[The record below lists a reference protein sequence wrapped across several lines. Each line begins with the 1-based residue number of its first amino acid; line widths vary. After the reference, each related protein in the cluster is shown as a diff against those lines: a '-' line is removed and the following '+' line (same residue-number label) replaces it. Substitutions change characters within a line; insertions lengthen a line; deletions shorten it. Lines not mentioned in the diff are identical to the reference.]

1 MCYKSWSCNHTSLT
15 SCCSWDVTHVH
26 VLYQGEGEEEEHVE
40 LEVPKALG
48 DIFESLAGAIYLD
61 SKMSLDTVW
70 RVYYRI
76 MKPQIGEC
84 PVEDVVFNKYLEN
97 GVSSYK

>member
-1 MCYKSWSCNHTSLT
+1 MFMYT
-15 SCCSWDVTHVH
+15 V

-84 PVEDVVFNKYLEN
+84 LAEDAVFNKLLVN
-97 GVSSYK
+97 GVFSSNIVITLRL

>member
-1 MCYKSWSCNHTSLT
+1 MLVIKCFYLCIWISVLLTGIPSL
-15 SCCSWDVTHVH
+15 
-26 VLYQGEGEEEEHVE
+26 LKKQEEGDDEVKVE

-61 SKMSLDTVW
+61 SGMSLDTVW

-76 MKPQIGEC
+76 MKPQIGK
-84 PVEDVVFNKYLEN
+84 N
-97 GVSSYK
+97 

>member
-1 MCYKSWSCNHTSLT
+1 MYNYT
-15 SCCSWDVTHVH
+15 V

-76 MKPQIGEC
+76 MKPQIGEFLA
-84 PVEDVVFNKYLEN
+84 EDAVFNKLLVN
-97 GVSSYK
+97 GVFSSNIVITLRL

>member
-1 MCYKSWSCNHTSLT
+1 MLHTYMYAF
-15 SCCSWDVTHVH
+15 VV
-26 VLYQGEGEEEEHVE
+26 YQGEGEEEEHVE

-84 PVEDVVFNKYLEN
+84 PLEDVVFNNYLEN

>member
-1 MCYKSWSCNHTSLT
+1 MYMYT
-15 SCCSWDVTHVH
+15 V

-76 MKPQIGEC
+76 MKPQIGEFLA
-84 PVEDVVFNKYLEN
+84 EDAVFNKLLVN
-97 GVSSYK
+97 GVFSSNIVITLRL

>member
-1 MCYKSWSCNHTSLT
+1 MFMYT
-15 SCCSWDVTHVH
+15 V
-26 VLYQGEGEEEEHVE
+26 VLHQGEGEEEEHVE

-84 PVEDVVFNKYLEN
+84 LGEDVVFNKLLVN
-97 GVSSYK
+97 GVFSSNIVITLRL

>member
-1 MCYKSWSCNHTSLT
+1 MYT
-15 SCCSWDVTHVH
+15 V
-26 VLYQGEGEEEEHVE
+26 VLYQGEVEEEEHVE

-84 PVEDVVFNKYLEN
+84 LGEDVVFNKLLVN
-97 GVSSYK
+97 GVFSSNIVITLRL

>member
-1 MCYKSWSCNHTSLT
+1 MYT
-15 SCCSWDVTHVH
+15 V

-84 PVEDVVFNKYLEN
+84 LGENVVFNKLLVN
-97 GVSSYK
+97 GVFSSNIVITLRL

>member
-1 MCYKSWSCNHTSLT
+1 MFMYT
-15 SCCSWDVTHVH
+15 V

-84 PVEDVVFNKYLEN
+84 LGENVVFNKLLVN
-97 GVSSYK
+97 GVFSSNIVITLRL